1 MKSIKINWGVGIT
14 VLYLGFVAMILV
26 LVSMSIGAKIDLV
39 TEHYYEE
46 ELGFQAKIDKKQR
59 AAALA
64 EPLKWE
70 VKTDGIDLVFPAH
83 VPEADLTGE
92 IKLYCPSNDKN
103 DRKFK
108 ISTQNHTQFIPV
120 SHIPEGTY
128 HLQIDWKNKEQ
139 TYWNEDVIVIS
150 HQK

>member
-14 VLYLGFVAMILV
+14 VLYLGFVAMILL
-26 LVSMSIGAKIDLV
+26 LVSMSIGEKIDLV

-46 ELGFQAKIDKKQR
+46 ELGFQEKINKKQR

-64 EPLKWE
+64 EPVTWE
-70 VKTDGIDLVFPAH
+70 VKTDGIDIAFPATIQD
-83 VPEADLTGE
+83 ADITGE
-92 IKLYCPSNDKN
+92 INLYCPSNDKN

-108 ISTQNHTQFIPV
+108 ISTHLHNQFIPV
-120 SHIPEGTY
+120 SQVPEGTY
-128 HLQIDWKNKEQ
+128 HLQIDWKNKEH

-150 HQK
+150 HTK

>member
-1 MKSIKINWGVGIT
+1 MKINWGVGIT
-14 VLYLGFVAMILV
+14 ALYMGFVAMILV
-26 LVSMSIGAKIDLV
+26 LVSMSIGQKIDLV

-46 ELGFQAKIDKKQR
+46 ELGFQNKIDKKQR

-64 EPLKWE
+64 EPVKWQVTSE
-70 VKTDGIDLVFPAH
+70 GISIVFPGN
-83 VPEADLTGE
+83 VKENDLAGA
-92 IKLYCPSNDKN
+92 IHLYCPSNDKN

-108 ISTQNHTQFIPV
+108 ISTQNHTQIIPV
-120 SHIPEGTY
+120 TNIPEGSY

-150 HQK
+150 HTK